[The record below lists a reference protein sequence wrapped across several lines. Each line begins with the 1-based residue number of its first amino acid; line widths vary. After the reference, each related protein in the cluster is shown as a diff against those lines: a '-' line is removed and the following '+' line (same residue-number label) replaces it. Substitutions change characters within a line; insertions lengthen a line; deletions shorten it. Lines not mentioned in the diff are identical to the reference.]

1 MIDFQ
6 FIETKNIPL
15 NKCIYWLE
23 QVINR
28 EKKRAGDIVFVF
40 CNDKYLMKK
49 NIRFLKHN
57 TLTDVITFDYTKGKE
72 ISGDILIS
80 VERIQEN
87 SEIFNVSFLNEL
99 NRVMVH
105 GLLHLL
111 GYNDK
116 TKQEA
121 KLMRSKE
128 NFYLSIR

>member
-6 FIETKNIPL
+6 FVETKNIPL

-23 QVINR
+23 QVINT

-40 CNDKYLMKK
+40 CNDEYLLKK

-57 TLTDVITFDYTKGKE
+57 TLTDVITFDYTKGKD

>member
-6 FIETKNIPL
+6 FIETKSIPL

-23 QVINR
+23 QVINT

-40 CNDKYLMKK
+40 CNDEYLLKK

-57 TLTDVITFDYTKGKE
+57 TLTDVITFDYTKGKD

>member
-23 QVINR
+23 QVINT

-40 CNDKYLMKK
+40 CNDEYLLKK

-57 TLTDVITFDYTKGKE
+57 TLTDVITFDYTKGKD